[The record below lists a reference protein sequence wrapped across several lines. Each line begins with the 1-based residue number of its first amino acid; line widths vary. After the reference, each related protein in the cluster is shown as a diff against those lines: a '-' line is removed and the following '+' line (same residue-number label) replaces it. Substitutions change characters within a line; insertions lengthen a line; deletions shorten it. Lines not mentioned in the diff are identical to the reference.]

1 MNRTDGTVLIKAG
14 VIGHPIGHSKSPL
27 IHGYWLKKYGIA
39 GDYSRY
45 DIAPENL
52 ARDVDHLIKEG
63 IQGFNVTIPHKQT
76 ILKLCSELSP
86 EAEKIGAVN
95 TVIVRADGTLFGA
108 NTDGFGFIHNIRDSV
123 RNFDFSR
130 KPAVILGAGGAARSI
145 VCALIEQN
153 CPEIIICNRTK
164 DRAEALAQEFGVTS
178 ADWDE
183 RDFLVRN
190 AGLFINTTSLGMV
203 GQPPLIIDLK
213 YADPELLVCDIVY
226 VPLMTDLLRQ
236 AQGTGLRIVT
246 GIGMLLHQ
254 ARPGFEVWF
263 GKSPEVTD
271 DLRNLLLN
279 AA

>member
-1 MNRTDGTVLIKAG
+1 MNRTDGTALIKAG

-95 TVIVRADGTLFGA
+95 TVIVRADGTLFGT

-123 RNFDFSR
+123 SNFDFSR

-153 CPEIIICNRTK
+153 CPKIIVCNRTK
-164 DRAEALAQEFGVTS
+164 DKADALALEFGVSS

-183 RDFLVRN
+183 RHFLVRS

-203 GQPPLIIDLK
+203 GQPPLIIDLQD
-213 YADPELLVCDIVY
+213 ADPKLLVCDIVY
-226 VPLMTDLLRQ
+226 VPLMTELLKQ
-236 AQGTGLRIVT
+236 AQGTGLSVVT
-246 GIGMLLHQ
+246 GMGMLLHQ
-254 ARPGFEVWF
+254 ARPGFEAWF
-263 GKSPEVTD
+263 GQSPEVTD
-271 DLRNLLLN
+271 ELRTLLSN